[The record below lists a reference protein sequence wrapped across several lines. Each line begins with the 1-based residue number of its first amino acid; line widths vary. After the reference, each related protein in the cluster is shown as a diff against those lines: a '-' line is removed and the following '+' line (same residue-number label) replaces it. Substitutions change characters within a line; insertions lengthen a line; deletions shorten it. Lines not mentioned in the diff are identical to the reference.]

1 MTVSLLGRGK
11 ILVALWVRVL
21 LFLLL
26 FSLLHCGVSL
36 MPGEVPILPIQT
48 AVWDL
53 GMPAVGE
60 KVSLNFS
67 LTPLKVVLVD
77 ILEENDF
84 QFTEIVPDPETGL
97 TFQMVID
104 DIAGAA

>member
-1 MTVSLLGRGK
+1 
-11 ILVALWVRVL
+11 
-21 LFLLL
+21 
-26 FSLLHCGVSL
+26 
-36 MPGEVPILPIQT
+36 MPGEVPILPMQT
-48 AVWDL
+48 AIWDL

-67 LTPLKVVLVD
+67 ITPLKVVLVD

-104 DIAGAA
+104 DVAGMA

>member
-1 MTVSLLGRGK
+1 
-11 ILVALWVRVL
+11 
-21 LFLLL
+21 
-26 FSLLHCGVSL
+26 
-36 MPGEVPILPIQT
+36 MPDELPILPMQN

-67 LTPLKVVLVD
+67 ITPLKVVLVD

-104 DIAGAA
+104 DVAGIA